1 MELLIQR
8 AKGFGGS
15 VVLPEGHDPRVMKA
29 AAEIAR
35 RGFARV
41 SVLATPA
48 EAQQA
53 CAAAGVLPTGF
64 EVIDPTCPP
73 CFEELVAAYHRKRA
87 AKGVTEEQARQAL
100 KNRLY
105 IGAIMIE
112 TGYASGMV
120 AGSIAST
127 PDMLRA
133 AFHCVGTA
141 PGIKTA
147 SSCFLLRLK
156 TPTIAGESTLLF
168 ADCGVNPNPTAEQLA
183 EIAMSTAQTHRALIG
198 TPPRVALLSF
208 STRGSAKH
216 ELVDKVAKATQ
227 IAKGLAA
234 KFDPEMVVDGELQ
247 TDAAIVPHVAAQ
259 KAPDSPL
266 KGAANILVFP
276 DLQAGNISVKL
287 VERLAG
293 AIALGPIL
301 QGLAKPVNDLS
312 RGCSAEDIVGVAAV
326 TMCQAAAMGVPA
338 NVKPSGVAAAA
349 PAAACAAGLLS
360 DDEIEA
366 IARRVA
372 QDLLASPAVARSVR
386 RF

>member
-1 MELLIQR
+1 VIP
-8 AKGFGGS
+8 S
-15 VVLPEGHDPRVMKA
+15 
-29 AAEIAR
+29 
-35 RGFARV
+35 
-41 SVLATPA
+41 
-48 EAQQA
+48 
-53 CAAAGVLPTGF
+53 GF
-64 EVIDPTCPP
+64 ETIDPTAPP

-87 AKGVTEEQARQAL
+87 SKGLTEDQARAAL

-105 IGAIMIE
+105 VGAIMIE

-156 TPTIAGESTLLF
+156 TPTIAGENTLLF

-198 TPPRVALLSF
+198 TPPRMALLSF

-216 ELVDKVAKATQ
+216 ELVDKVAQATQ

-234 KFDPEMVVDGELQ
+234 TFDPDMVVDGELQ
-247 TDAAIVPHVAAQ
+247 TDAAIVPQVAAQ

-276 DLQAGNISVKL
+276 DLQAGNIAVKL

-301 QGLAKPVNDLS
+301 QGLAKPLNDLS

-338 NVKPSGVAAAA
+338 DVKDSGVAAAA
-349 PAAACAAGLLS
+349 PPEACAAGILS

-372 QDLLASPAVARSVR
+372 QDLLSTPSLAQTLRG
-386 RF
+386 F